1 MASKYPIDSFL
12 SCRRMAVVDI
22 SRDPRVFSRA
32 VLSS

>member
-22 SRDPRVFSRA
+22 SRDPKDCSRA